1 MRRIRVQRP
10 RRKRGRRWREALAA
24 DPRDPDIVRAK
35 ALAGRE
41 PVPHVSAAASSSLSS
56 RRKA

>member
-35 ALAGRE
+35 ALAG
-41 PVPHVSAAASSSLSS
+41 ANLSLTS
-56 RRKA
+56 RRRQVRP